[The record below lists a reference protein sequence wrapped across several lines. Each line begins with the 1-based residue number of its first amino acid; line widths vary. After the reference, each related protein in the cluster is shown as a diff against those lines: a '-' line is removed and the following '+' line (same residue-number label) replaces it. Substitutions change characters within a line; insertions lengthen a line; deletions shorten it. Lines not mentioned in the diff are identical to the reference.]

1 ARPVWHDRPVPTDSA
16 RLHAVFDLAMRIGE
30 GLLTN
35 GAAASEVTATVLRVT
50 SSSSLRNVSVQ
61 VTFNEVTISYL
72 ADESAT
78 PFTRVRS
85 ASARVQDV
93 ARLAAF
99 EDSSHGYLSGD
110 LPLEEARRQAAAIP
124 QRQPLYRIPLVVS
137 GFAVMGGAAALFFGA
152 GSLVVIAATI

>member
-1 ARPVWHDRPVPTDSA
+1 MPTDSA

-50 SSSSLRNVSVQ
+50 SSSGLRNVSVQ

-85 ASARVQDV
+85 AGERTQDF

-99 EDSSHGYLSGD
+99 EEIGRASCR
-110 LPLEEARRQAAAIP
+110 ER
-124 QRQPLYRIPLVVS
+124 V
-137 GFAVMGGAAALFFGA
+137 
-152 GSLVVIAATI
+152 